1 MKNSIPEEPL
11 IHLSILIRNDDVMIN
26 EDDQAEGSR
35 RSLQRVVDPPRKMN
49 TLGKRDNSR

>member
-1 MKNSIPEEPL
+1 MKNSIPQEPL
-11 IHLSILIRNDDVMIN
+11 IHLSILIRNDDVMII

-49 TLGKRDNSR
+49 TLGKRDN